1 MKVLKDTEFSKI
13 FVVEMKILG
22 INFNSVSIEQINIV
36 SHYGSEWKWIKLQ
49 FLSLWNWYIKIEVMT
64 FVKCNDN
71 MHERSWERALGPGLG
86 DGHSKEKGE

>member
-36 SHYGSEWKWIKLQ
+36 SHYGSEWK
-49 FLSLWNWYIKIEVMT
+49 
-64 FVKCNDN
+64 
-71 MHERSWERALGPGLG
+71 
-86 DGHSKEKGE
+86 